1 MIARKAVGAMAAG
14 LAAGTELEGIDP
26 GEIAEHLDRLV
37 KSDLLCRSATLSH
50 LLEYLTA
57 KALQGEHLKESVIA
71 MELFHRDRSFDGKL
85 DNIVRVH
92 AHRLRRALDIWYRG
106 EGAADKLRFSLPRG
120 SYTVHIERHSESPDS
135 HDEPAATP
143 VPMAAEAPAPP
154 RRRIAVAL
162 ALAGCF
168 CAGAAAM
175 YTGLKWTGAIDASAV
190 RGPALPDSLNAPPLS
205 AIWKSVFRPG
215 IDCVVSF
222 TNPLF
227 LRTNDPVSRAYVAYN
242 GPLTAPVGTEF
253 KPDPGDPFVDRRI
266 TGLGPLYFN
275 ESWTGIGE
283 IMAVHKLAEIA
294 GSSGY
299 RFRLVR
305 GRALTWQDMKG
316 SNVIFLGSPWANDM
330 QAKFNIGMTPFRCFG
345 TDKIANSDPKN
356 GEPPAWYPELNPETK
371 QLLATYG
378 LFSVL
383 PGPTEGTKIV
393 SSSGID
399 QFATLAGLDLMTSAD
414 GVRELMRRFGSEARP
429 TLPDYVQA
437 VVRTEIVR
445 GDPVNTSIV
454 AVRALA
460 PKK

>member
-1 MIARKAVGAMAAG
+1 MATG
-14 LAAGTELEGIDP
+14 LEAGTELDAGNSSTSRMFEP
-26 GEIAEHLDRLV
+26 GEIAECLDRLV

-71 MELFHRDRSFDGKL
+71 MELFNRDRTFDGKL

-92 AHRLRRALDIWYRG
+92 AHRLRRVLDAWYGG
-106 EGAADKLRFSLPRG
+106 EGAADRLRFSLPRG
-120 SYTVHIERHSESPDS
+120 SYTVHIERRAESPEAPE
-135 HDEPAATP
+135 EPAATP
-143 VPMAAEAPAPP
+143 LPAAAPVPAPG
-154 RRRIAVAL
+154 RNRLAFAL

-168 CAGAAAM
+168 GAGAVAM
-175 YTGLKWTGAIDASAV
+175 YAGLRWTGAIGTAALH
-190 RGPALPDSLNAPPLS
+190 GPALPDSLNRPPLS

-215 IDCVVSF
+215 VECVVAF

-253 KPDPGDPFVDRRI
+253 KPSPGDPFVDKRI
-266 TGLGPLYFN
+266 VGLGPLYFN

-345 TDKIANSDPKN
+345 TEKIANSDPKN
-356 GEPPAWYPELNPETK
+356 GEPPAWLPELNPETK

-399 QFATLAGLDLMTSAD
+399 QYATLAGLDMMTSAD
-414 GVRELMRRFGSEARP
+414 GVRELMRRFGTETRE
-429 TLPDYVQA
+429 TLPDYFQA
-437 VVRTEIVR
+437 VLRSEIIR

-454 AVRALA
+454 AVRALEQ
-460 PKK
+460 KK